1 LTLKLL
7 LTLIYKQQMKK
18 SAIILQ
24 QRAQKIEA
32 QKALHT
38 TAAAE
43 TRSLNEQETTAFRAL
58 QIEIEGLTRD
68 LADVLAYEENLRSLD
83 GGESVLDPEKDKAP
97 KAKRTF
103 SLHRAIRS
111 QLVNGNLPL
120 EGVELEMHQRATK
133 AAAEAGIAVGGGF
146 AFETRATQ
154 NVTGNSGTTGSA
166 LVATDLQSPID
177 FLRPEPL
184 MTKLGA
190 TYLTGLTGNLRF
202 PKNEGGIV
210 ASWEGENA
218 TTAETANVYGY
229 VDSIPKRLSV
239 TVPISLQML
248 MQSSIDIEM
257 YTIKEINAAIENK
270 LDATAINGTGSGQP
284 FGILNA
290 SGTNSVALGTNG
302 AAPTWDMIVDVE
314 TQTFIANANSAKM
327 AYVVNPQTRG
337 KLKKTKHTAGDLNY
351 LMDKSGEINGYGSEA
366 SNHVPS
372 NLVKGTSG
380 AICSALV
387 FGDFSQMLINQ
398 WGYMDLSV
406 DEFSRKK
413 EGLIEVTVNLFMDVL
428 VKEPKAFTVVK
439 DILTA

>member
-1 LTLKLL
+1 
-7 LTLIYKQQMKK
+7 MKK

-38 TAAAE
+38 KATAE
-43 TRSLNEQETTAFRAL
+43 TRSLTEEETAQFRAL
-58 QIEIEGLTRD
+58 QTEIEGLTRD
-68 LADVLAYEENLRSLD
+68 LADALAYEENLRSLD
-83 GGESVLDPEKDKAP
+83 GGESVLDTEKEKAP

-133 AAAEAGIAVGGGF
+133 AATEAGIAVGGGF
-146 AFETRATQ
+146 AFETRAAQQT
-154 NVTGNSGTTGSA
+154 VTEDTATKGGA

-184 MTKLGA
+184 MKKLGA
-190 TYLTGLTGNLRF
+190 SYLTGLTGNLRF

-210 ASWEGENA
+210 ASWEGETD
-218 TTAETANVYGY
+218 TTAESANVYGY
-229 VDSIPKRLSV
+229 VDSVPKRLSV

-270 LDATAINGTGSGQP
+270 LDATAINGTGTGQP

-302 AAPTWDMIVDVE
+302 AAPTWDMVVDAE
-314 TQTFIANANSAKM
+314 TGTFVANANSSKM

-351 LMDKSGEINGYGSEA
+351 LMDKTGEINGYPSVA

-380 AICSALV
+380 AVCSALI
-387 FGDFSQMLINQ
+387 FGDFSQLLINQ

-413 EGLIEVTVNLFMDVL
+413 EGIVEVTVNLFMDVL
-428 VKEPKAFTVVK
+428 VKQPKAFTVVK

>member
-1 LTLKLL
+1 
-7 LTLIYKQQMKK
+7 MKK

-38 TAAAE
+38 KAATE
-43 TRSLNEQETTAFRAL
+43 TRSLSEEETTQFRAL
-58 QIEIEGLTRD
+58 QTEIVGLTRD
-68 LADVLAYEENLRSLD
+68 LEDALAYEANLRSLE
-83 GGESVLDPEKDKAP
+83 GSESIGFEKETEKAP

-146 AFETRATQ
+146 AFETRAAQQT
-154 NVTGNSGTTGSA
+154 VTEDTGTKGGA

-184 MTKLGA
+184 MKKLGA
-190 TYLTGLTGNLRF
+190 SYLTGLTGNLRF

-210 ASWEGENA
+210 ASWEGETD
-218 TTAETANVYGY
+218 TTPESANVYGY

-290 SGTNSVALGTNG
+290 SGTNSVALGTDG
-302 AAPTWDMIVDVE
+302 AAPTWEMIVDAE
-314 TQTFIANANSAKM
+314 TKTFIANANSAKM
-327 AYVVNPQTRG
+327 QYVVNPQTRG

-351 LMDKSGEINGYGSEA
+351 LMDKSGEINGYGSVA

-372 NLVKGTSG
+372 DLVKGASG
-380 AICSALV
+380 AVCSALI
-387 FGDFSQMLINQ
+387 FGDFSQLLINQ

-428 VKEPKAFTVVK
+428 VKQPKAFTVVK